1 MQETGRSI
9 IHRVSGALFTRKT
22 VQGARARSAKLRE
35 ELAEAESIEA
45 LIESMFTENMEMI
58 AEIEQLT
65 TKMRDVALARKTRLQ
80 ALLSE
85 D

>member
-1 MQETGRSI
+1 MQDTGRAI
-9 IHRVSGALFTRKT
+9 LKRVSGALFTRKT
-22 VQGARARSAKLRE
+22 VQGARARSDKLRE

-58 AEIEQLT
+58 EEIEHLT
-65 TKMRDVALARKTRLQ
+65 NKMRDLAEERRARLQ